1 MHNFLISLFVF
12 VLGFTVCHAQG
23 KRIASQPKQTRE
35 IAYDRV
41 HSVPAGGYWQIA
53 FTVPTASYQ
62 FGGFLT
68 QDATTDLD
76 NPVRRL
82 IGLGPTPPPDIEILI
97 MEEANFAAYAQNR
110 PYSAIYTTGR
120 QRSGSFNVFL
130 QPGQYRIVIN
140 NRYSILTTKN
150 VVLTLYKP
158 EPSFPKLPT
167 RPATQIRNR

>member
-1 MHNFLISLFVF
+1 MRQIVLISFIL
-12 VLGFTVCHAQG
+12 VLATLGYAQRG
-23 KRIASQPKQTRE
+23 PAKSKRTTPPSQVV
-35 IAYDRV
+35 YDRV

-76 NPVRRL
+76 NPVRKL

-97 MEEANFAAYAQNR
+97 MEESNFAAYAQNR

-120 QRSGSFNVFL
+120 QRSGNFNVFL
-130 QPGQYRIVIN
+130 QPGQYRIIIN
-140 NRYSILTTKN
+140 NRYSILTPKS

-158 EPSFPKLPT
+158 QPPIPKGANKGA
-167 RPATQIRNR
+167 RPK